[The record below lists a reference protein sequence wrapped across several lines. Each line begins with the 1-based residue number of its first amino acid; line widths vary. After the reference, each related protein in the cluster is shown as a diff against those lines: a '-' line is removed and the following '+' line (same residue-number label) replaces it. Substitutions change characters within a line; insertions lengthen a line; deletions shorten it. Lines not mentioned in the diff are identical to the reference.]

1 MKVKVNIKEVAR
13 TLAHNK
19 VLDLYGKD
27 ALYENNYIEYS
38 GYKYKEQVKKDF
50 DTYYHKYLDNIMGY
64 IVYPFKEGETYYT
77 IEENEVVE
85 SCWDDISEIMY
96 RRNPEKRLFKSETQ
110 AIFYLQENK

>member
-1 MKVKVNIKEVAR
+1 MAR

-50 DTYYHKYLDNIMGY
+50 DTYYHKYLDNIMG
-64 IVYPFKEGETYYT
+64 
-77 IEENEVVE
+77 
-85 SCWDDISEIMY
+85 
-96 RRNPEKRLFKSETQ
+96 
-110 AIFYLQENK
+110 